1 MKYTIKNI
9 ADMLDN
15 ANPER
20 VEVLNL
26 QPNHIENVAH
36 WGKYIRITL
45 TNGIKIKIK
54 NF

>member
-1 MKYTIKNI
+1 MKYTVKNI
-9 ADMLDN
+9 EDLLDR

-26 QPNHIENVAH
+26 EPNHIEEVRQ
-36 WGKYIRITL
+36 WGKYVVIVLTSGIR
-45 TNGIKIKIK
+45 IKIK